1 MSQLTVPEAR
11 ARQRRAAEQFRFTKK
26 QDAPRRVCLAYANR
40 YPIAMGNL
48 GFQVVY
54 ELFDRADGV
63 VCERAFLPDDDEAI
77 APGGLRTLE
86 SSRHVGES
94 DLLAFSISFETDY
107 LNLIRML
114 ELAGLPA
121 RRAARGPEHPLVIA
135 GGPAIFLNPEPIAE
149 FVDCFLIGEGEELL
163 PEFLA
168 VWGAHADGDRT
179 AQLDAVAVQV
189 PGVYVPAHFAPR
201 YDGDALVDLA
211 HDGPG
216 PARVER
222 RLIWDLNRFAT
233 TTRVLSDEA
242 VFGDM
247 VLVEASRGCQWGCRF
262 CAAGYMYRPIR
273 TRDPAALAE
282 QVSAGLDE
290 RRTIGLVGAEMA
302 SVPGVEGLVEL
313 AAERGGRLSP
323 SSLKADCVTP
333 RLAAALAAGGARS
346 VTVAPEAG
354 SDRMRRVINKNLSEE
369 DILRAAELMAG
380 EGVQQIKLYFMI
392 GLPTETDDDVVAI
405 ATLAERIRARLTSGE
420 RKRRVGSAT
429 ISLNAFVPKPWTP
442 FQWEPMEPIAVLRGK
457 AQRLRQAARRIPNL
471 TLDVESPREAYLQTI
486 LSRGDRRVA
495 PFLEAVH
502 AADGDWWRVIRTWQ
516 RDGLAGAP
524 HPDAYV
530 HRQYGEVERLPW
542 DFIDHRIDKSY
553 LWVERRK
560 AFAARQTAPC
570 DTSTCRSCSA
580 C

>member
-1 MSQLTVPEAR
+1 MSQLAIPEAR
-11 ARQRRAAEQFRFTKK
+11 ARQRRAAERVRFAKK

-40 YPIAMGNL
+40 YPVAMGNL

-63 VCERAFLPDDDEAI
+63 VCERAFLPDEDEVVG
-77 APGGLRTLE
+77 PGALRTLE
-86 SSRHVGES
+86 SGRRVADC

-121 RRAARGPEHPLVIA
+121 RRADRGPEHPLVIA

-149 FVDCFLIGEGEELL
+149 FVDCFLIGEGEEML

-168 VWGAHADGDRT
+168 AWSATEDDDR
-179 AQLDAVAVQV
+179 AVALATLAERVA
-189 PGVYVPAHFAPR
+189 GVYVPAHFTPR
-201 YDGDALVDLA
+201 YDGERLVELS

-233 TTRVLSDEA
+233 TTRVLSEEA

-273 TRDPAALAE
+273 TRDPQRLADD
-282 QVSAGLDE
+282 VAAGLDE

-302 SVPGVEGLVEL
+302 SLPGIDRLAEL
-313 AAERGGRLSP
+313 AAARDGRLSP

-346 VTVAPEAG
+346 VTIAPEAG
-354 SDRMRRVINKNLSEE
+354 SERMRRVINKNLSEE
-369 DILRAAELMAG
+369 DILRAADLMAG
-380 EGVQQIKLYFMI
+380 EGVQQLKLYFMI
-392 GLPTETDDDVVAI
+392 GLPRETK
-405 ATLAERIRARLTSGE
+405 E
-420 RKRRVGSAT
+420 
-429 ISLNAFVPKPWTP
+429 
-442 FQWEPMEPIAVLRGK
+442 
-457 AQRLRQAARRIPNL
+457 
-471 TLDVESPREAYLQTI
+471 
-486 LSRGDRRVA
+486 
-495 PFLEAVH
+495 
-502 AADGDWWRVIRTWQ
+502 
-516 RDGLAGAP
+516 
-524 HPDAYV
+524 
-530 HRQYGEVERLPW
+530 
-542 DFIDHRIDKSY
+542 
-553 LWVERRK
+553 
-560 AFAARQTAPC
+560 
-570 DTSTCRSCSA
+570 
-580 C
+580 

>member
-1 MSQLTVPEAR
+1 VSQLAIPEAR
-11 ARQRRAAEQFRFTKK
+11 ARQRRAAEQLRFTKK

-40 YPIAMGNL
+40 YPVAMGNL

-63 VCERAFLPDDDEAI
+63 ACERAFLPDEDEVVGR
-77 APGGLRTLE
+77 GGLRALE
-86 SSRHVGES
+86 SGRRVSEFA
-94 DLLAFSISFETDY
+94 LLAFSISFETDY
-107 LNLIRML
+107 LNLPRML
-114 ELAGLPA
+114 ELAGLPV
-121 RRAARGPEHPLVIA
+121 RREERDGSHPLVIA
-135 GGPAIFLNPEPIAE
+135 GGPAIFLNPEPIAD
-149 FVDCFLIGEGEELL
+149 FVDCFLIGEAEELL

-168 VWGAHADGDRT
+168 VWSEACDGERGALLEAAAAR
-179 AQLDAVAVQV
+179 VA
-189 PGVYVPAHFAPR
+189 GVYVPGHFTPA
-201 YDGDALVDLA
+201 YDGDRLAALR
-211 HDGPG
+211 HHGPG
-216 PARVER
+216 PARIER

-273 TRDPAALAE
+273 TRDADGLAE
-282 QVSAGLDE
+282 SVAAGLE
-290 RRTIGLVGAEMA
+290 QRRTVGLVGAEMA
-302 SVPGVEGLVEL
+302 SVPGVDRLTEL
-313 AAERGGRLSP
+313 AAARGGRLSP

-346 VTVAPEAG
+346 ITIAPEAG
-354 SDRMRRVINKNLSEE
+354 SDRMRRVINKNLGEE
-369 DILRAAELMAG
+369 DILRAADLMAG

-392 GLPTETDDDVVAI
+392 GLPTETDEDVLAI
-405 ATLAERIRARLTSGE
+405 AALTERIRARLTDGE
-420 RKRRVGSAT
+420 KRRRVGSVT

-442 FQWEPMEPIAVLRGK
+442 FQWDPMESIGTLRGK
-457 AQRLRQAARRIPNL
+457 AQRLRQATRRVANL
-471 TLDVESPREAYLQTI
+471 TLDVESAREAYLQTI

-495 PFLEAVH
+495 RFIEAVH
-502 AADGDWWRVIRTWQ
+502 AAAGDWWQVIRTWQ
-516 RDGLAGAP
+516 RDGLPDAP

-530 HRQYGEVERLPW
+530 HRTYGDDELLPW
-542 DFIDHRIDKSY
+542 DFIDHRIAKSY

-560 AFAARQTAPC
+560 ALSARQTAPC
-570 DTSTCRSCSA
+570 DTSTCRSCAA